1 MDIAL
6 IQPNDYGD
14 RVLPVADPECLIG
27 RELTC
32 NLRLEHG
39 KISMRHC
46 RIYRQG
52 KRVMIE
58 DLGSVAG
65 TAVNGMNLNR
75 DPAELKDGDDL
86 RVGPWHFRVAIDDG
100 SGSRATKTETTKT
113 ETPKATRPRLSPSDS
128 CIMSPA
134 VESAREILETLTGR
148 DLISSTHASRPISTE
163 PKPRL
168 QVEEIKGVTMVRII
182 PRSLIDDAEIRRIDE
197 DLAALINAG
206 HDRMILCFTNVE
218 QLSSQAIG
226 SVIRAH
232 RLCQNRGGQLKVCA
246 PRSQVAEVFN
256 ITNLHRL
263 LEVHADEAPALRSA
277 WPPHGSARPKAET
290 KTTLKPTTDQPPTR
304 QPTAEAKTDRVRL
317 RVMVGRARGQFI
329 EVRAPRFL
337 IGRDTRCQLRPNSEA
352 VSRVHTVIE
361 QREGRVFV
369 RDCGTVNGTQLGDQ
383 TLHAEE
389 LEAKDGDRLQVGT
402 LVFTVAIE
410 DHHAHSE
417 SSESQNSAIAF
428 LLDEHDPD
436 PEAPTRYDLPT
447 RPPTEYE
454 SDL

>member
-1 MDIAL
+1 MDVAL

-14 RVLPVADPECLIG
+14 RLLPVNDPECLIG
-27 RELTC
+27 REPTC
-32 NLRLEHG
+32 NLRLDHG

-52 KRVMIE
+52 ERVMIE
-58 DLGSVAG
+58 DLESVAG
-65 TAVNGMNLNR
+65 TAVNGVNL
-75 DPAELKDGDDL
+75 DSEPVELADGDAL
-86 RVGPWHFRVAIDDG
+86 RIGPWQFRVVIGDG
-100 SGSRATKTETTKT
+100 SGRLTTRTEAPRA
-113 ETPKATRPRLSPSDS
+113 ARPRLSPSDS

-148 DLISSTHASRPISTE
+148 DLIASTHTARPASTE
-163 PKPRL
+163 PRKRL
-168 QVEEIKGVTMVRII
+168 CVEEAQGVTMVQIV
-182 PRSLIDDAEIRRIDE
+182 PKSLIDDAEIRGIDE
-197 DLAALINAG
+197 DLAALIEAG

-218 QLSSQAIG
+218 HLSSQAIS

-232 RLCQNRGGQLKVCA
+232 RRCQNRGGQLKVCA
-246 PRSQVAEVFN
+246 PRSQVAEVFT

-263 LEVHADEAPALRSA
+263 LEVHSDEASALRSA
-277 WPPHGSARPKAET
+277 WPLHSSARPKAET
-290 KTTLKPTTDQPPTR
+290 R
-304 QPTAEAKTDRVRL
+304 GTAAPVQSPAEPAHIHENAPRVRL
-317 RVMVGRARGQFI
+317 RVMVGRSCGQFI
-329 EVRAPRFL
+329 EIRAPRFL

-361 QREGRVFV
+361 QRDGRVFV

-410 DHHAHSE
+410 AQHPHTDSPE
-417 SSESQNSAIAF
+417 PRNPDIAC

-447 RPPTEYE
+447 RPPTEDE
-454 SDL
+454 SH